1 MHFNENLI
9 CIFYGNF
16 ISSTI
21 LMFLLRAGLQQKA
34 NISAEEWNDS
44 CIRKQTNGGRPKKIS
59 NTESSLDTD
68 DF

>member
-1 MHFNENLI
+1 
-9 CIFYGNF
+9 
-16 ISSTI
+16 
-21 LMFLLRAGLQQKA
+21 MFLLRAGLQQKA

-68 DF
+68 DFRPYSPESAFAQQSPLV